1 MQHKRIVITGMGVV
15 SPNGI
20 GLDNFEEALRKGK
33 SGIRKLA
40 KLEELG
46 FACQVG
52 AEPILTESLLEAY
65 FSPLQ
70 RKRLTADG
78 LIYGCISAIDAWTD
92 AGLPYSKTPTDEPDW
107 DSGCIFGQGLAGA
120 EVIRE
125 AAYTVDAKKVKRLGS
140 TTVPQTMSSGIS
152 AHLGGMLGLGNRV
165 TSNSSACAT
174 GTEALI
180 MGLERIRMG
189 RAKRM
194 LCGSCDSSSAHVWA
208 GFDAMRVLTRKH
220 NDSPTTASRPMSE
233 TATGFVPGGGGAAL
247 VLEELSSALKRNAPI
262 YAEVLGG
269 YSNSGGQRQKGSMTA
284 PNPEGVLRCIHG
296 AIADAEILSKDI
308 NLISGHLTSTM
319 FDPREVELWYKALN
333 IQRDNFPKIQA
344 LKSMTGHCLSASGS
358 IEAVASVLQIHK
370 NFIHPSI
377 NCEDLHPDIS
387 QIIPISSIPQ
397 KTEEMAIETVASS
410 SFGFGDVNSCL
421 IFKRFQG

>member
-15 SPNGI
+15 SPNGV
-20 GLDNFEEALRKGK
+20 GLDNFGEALKKGK
-33 SGIRKLA
+33 SGVRRIQRM
-40 KLEELG
+40 EELG

-52 AEPILTESLLEAY
+52 AEPILEENLLEQY

-78 LIYGCISAIDAWTD
+78 LIYGCISAIDAWKD
-92 AGLPYSKTPTDEPDW
+92 AGLFQEKSDELEPDW

-120 EVIRE
+120 DVIRD
-125 AAYTVDAKKVKRLGS
+125 ATYMVDAKKIKRLGS

-152 AHLGGMLGLGNRV
+152 AHLGGMLGLGNQV
-165 TSNSSACAT
+165 STNSSACAT

-189 RAKRM
+189 KAKRM
-194 LCGSCDSSSAHVWA
+194 LCGACDSSSPYVWA

-220 NDSPTTASRPMSE
+220 SDDPASASRPMS
-233 TATGFVPGGGGAAL
+233 ASASGFVPGGGGAAL
-247 VLEELSSALKRNAPI
+247 VLEELSSALRRNAPI

-269 YSNSGGQRQKGSMTA
+269 FTNSGGQRQNGSMTA
-284 PNPEGVLRCIHG
+284 PNPNGVLRCIHG

-308 NLISGHLTSTM
+308 DLISGHLTSTM

-333 IQRDNFPKIQA
+333 IKKNNFPKIQS
-344 LKSMTGHCLSASGS
+344 LKSMTGHCLSASGAL
-358 IEAVASVLQIHK
+358 EAVASVLQIHK
-370 NFIHPSI
+370 NFIHPSL

-387 QIIPISSIPQ
+387 AIIPKTSIPMD
-397 KTEEMAIETVASS
+397 TEEASLDTVASS

-421 IFKRFQG
+421 IFRRFQG

>member
-1 MQHKRIVITGMGVV
+1 MGVV
-15 SPNGI
+15 SPNGV
-20 GLDNFEEALRKGK
+20 GLHNFEEALRRGT
-33 SGIRKLA
+33 SGIQHIQGM
-40 KLEELG
+40 EDLG

-52 AEPILTESLLEAY
+52 AKPSISEELLEQY
-65 FSPLQ
+65 FTPLQ

-78 LIYGCISAIDAWTD
+78 LIYGCISAIDAWKD
-92 AGLPYSKTPTDEPDW
+92 AGLFKQKEEDQEPDW

-120 EVIRE
+120 DVIRDST
-125 AAYTVDAKKVKRLGS
+125 YQIDKKKVKRLGS

-152 AHLGGMLGLGNRV
+152 AHLGGMLGLGNQV
-165 TSNSSACAT
+165 SSNSSACAT

-180 MGLERIRMG
+180 MGMERIRMG
-189 RAKRM
+189 KAKRM
-194 LCGSCDSSSAHVWA
+194 LCGACDSSSLYVWA

-220 NDSPTTASRPMSE
+220 NDNPASASRPMSE
-233 TATGFVPGGGGAAL
+233 SATGFVPGGGGAAL

-269 YSNSGGQRQKGSMTA
+269 FTNSGGQRQQGSMTA
-284 PNPEGVLRCIHG
+284 PNSQGVIRCIHG

-308 NLISGHLTSTM
+308 DLISGHLTSTM
-319 FDPREVELWYKALN
+319 FDPREVELWFKALN
-333 IQRDNFPKIQA
+333 IKKNNFPNIQS
-344 LKSMTGHCLSASGS
+344 LKSMTGHCLSASGA

-370 NFIHPSI
+370 NFIHPSL

-387 QIIPISSIPQ
+387 AIIPKSSIPMD
-397 KTEEMAIETVASS
+397 TIEASPDTVASS

-421 IFKRFQG
+421 IFQRFQG